1 MINTSSWVENITI
14 SRFPAELN
22 KNTIN
27 SITKTREN
35 IDNALSSIEIPE
47 EEENNYWYSIN
58 KRWTIIYTSDF
69 WQNKTLNA
77 DLETFEIINKLV
89 AKDKNDVYY
98 DWDRLN
104 ADVGS
109 YKYFWEWWYS
119 YDKNNIYLTSIVID
133 WVAPN
138 SIQEVNWKL
147 YFTRFWE
154 LEEAW
159 EIFSE
164 KFLKEKSKPN
174 PAKRLYDKLKWLLN

>member
-1 MINTSSWVENITI
+1 MVNTNSWVENITI
-14 SRFPAELN
+14 RSYPAILN
-22 KNTIN
+22 TNTLKSISETRKNI
-27 SITKTREN
+27 E
-35 IDNALSSIEIPE
+35 NALSSDDILPE
-47 EEENNYWYSIN
+47 DENNYWYNIN
-58 KRWTIIYTSDF
+58 NRWIIIYTSDF

-133 WVAPN
+133 WVDPK

-174 PAKRLYDKLKWLLN
+174 PAKIFFDTIKWWLN

>member
-1 MINTSSWVENITI
+1 MITSFTS
-14 SRFPAELN
+14 
-22 KNTIN
+22 
-27 SITKTREN
+27 
-35 IDNALSSIEIPE
+35 
-47 EEENNYWYSIN
+47 SIN
-58 KRWTIIYTSDF
+58 KINLT
-69 WQNKTLNA
+69 TLESKSEFA
-77 DLETFEIINKLV
+77 ESLDKTFEIINKLV

-98 DWDRLN
+98 DWDRMN

-109 YKYFWEWWYS
+109 YNYFWEWWYS

-164 KFLKEKSKPN
+164 KFLKPN
-174 PAKRLYDKLKWLLN
+174 PTKIFFDTIKWWLN